1 MGSCLLTIEKN
12 GQKIHENAQFQI
24 RLDKR
29 LSTKIYLSKIETDN
43 HSIMKRFFLRM
54 GLLCTGLLALN
65 SCMNYDDCGNGSLDY
80 ETLNVS
86 FKATLPLQYSLRDD
100 MYFGAYGLCTRD
112 GQTDVSMSS
121 APISKMDHTSAAPI
135 YFFSQTDEDAIVGMK
150 GDHNYRFY
158 AYYPYDA
165 SCTGA
170 SDVPVNIPS
179 KITYDENAPAL
190 SPLIVSKSSVTS
202 IIAPVP
208 MEFKAPA
215 SCQLTLKIPET
226 ACEVIKSIRIYA
238 GNDSWKG
245 RFAFTG
251 TYDLLA
257 GELHEDPSS
266 LSKSI
271 TIDFGPSGYTMK
283 PGYLKVSFLMGEAK
297 YVTGGVKMEITDING
312 ATTVK
317 EIYNARHVFEAG
329 SSYVY
334 TMK

>member
-1 MGSCLLTIEKN
+1 M
-12 GQKIHENAQFQI
+12 
-24 RLDKR
+24 RRVKR
-29 LSTKIYLSKIETDN
+29 LSTTIYLPKFETDN
-43 HSIMKRFFLRM
+43 HTIMKGFFLKLW
-54 GLLCTGLLALN
+54 LLGIGSFVLH
-65 SCMNYDDCGNGSLDY
+65 SCMNYDDCGNGSIDY
-80 ETLNVS
+80 ESLNVS
-86 FKATLPLQYSLRDD
+86 FKATLPLQYTLRDD
-100 MYFGAYGLCTRD
+100 MYFGAYGMCTRD
-112 GQTDVSMSS
+112 GKTDVNMSS
-121 APISKMDHTSAAPI
+121 ASVSRMGHTSAAPI
-135 YFFSQTDEDAIVGMK
+135 YFFSQTDDDAIVGMK
-150 GDHNYRFY
+150 DDHNYRFY
-158 AYYPYDA
+158 AYYPYDP
-165 SCTGA
+165 SCTSI

-179 KITYDENAPAL
+179 RMTYDENAPAL
-190 SPLIVSKSSVTS
+190 SPLIVAKTSVTS

-251 TYDLLA
+251 SYDLLA

-297 YVTGGVKMEITDING
+297 YVTGGVKMEITDIDG